1 MAMNKSGQSGLVYST
16 DAGTM
21 CPACRQAKAQC
32 VCKQAKAVPA
42 GDGIVRVGRESR
54 GGKVVTLAR
63 GLPLDAAALA
73 ALGKTLR
80 SACGAGGTVKEGVIE
95 LQGDHRDRVCEWL
108 SQQGWKVKRVGA

>member
-1 MAMNKSGQSGLVYST
+1 MKKPASGGLVYST
-16 DAGTM
+16 EGGRM
-21 CPACRQAKAQC
+21 CPACRRPVADC
-32 VCKQAKAVPA
+32 VCGKPAPLPA

-95 LQGDHRDRVCEWL
+95 LQGEHRDRVCEWL
-108 SQQGWKVKRVGA
+108 TQQGWKVKRVGA